1 MNRMNENT
9 TEIMKK
15 WGKIEEA
22 VETTCTA
29 LLKQNRVKK
38 KEWMT
43 EEILIMIEEGRKYKN
58 KNIPKYREI
67 HRIIRT
73 KIKETKE
80 IYDKYNGLTTGLL
93 HANGSFILEQTQILK
108 I

>member
-1 MNRMNENT
+1 MDRMNENT

-15 WGKIEEA
+15 HGKSEET
-22 VETTCTA
+22 VETTCPA

-43 EEILIMIEEGRKYKN
+43 EEILIMMEEGRKYKN
-58 KNIPKYREI
+58 KNVPKYREI

-80 IYDKYNGLTTGLL
+80 KYDKYNGLSTGLFL
-93 HANGSFILEQTQILK
+93 ANEVLS
-108 I
+108 